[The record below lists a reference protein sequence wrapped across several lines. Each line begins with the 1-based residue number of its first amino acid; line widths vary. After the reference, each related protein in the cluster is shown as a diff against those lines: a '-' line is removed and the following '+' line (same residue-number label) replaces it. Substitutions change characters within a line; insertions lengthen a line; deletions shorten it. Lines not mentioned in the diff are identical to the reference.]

1 MTDPAR
7 LALGGRLGLAVLSAG
22 AVALAL
28 WSMGGPRT
36 GQAEVR
42 DKARMEDL
50 QRLARFVR
58 CVANAD
64 EGTLPET
71 LAPDGRCMSAPPLT
85 DRFDGTPYRYE
96 VTSPRGFSLCAGF
109 ERTETLRVYGETG
122 RMFDPD
128 TGCLNV
134 TIEAYQ
140 RGE

>member
-7 LALGGRLGLAVLSAG
+7 LAFGGRLGLAVLSAG

-36 GQAEVR
+36 GQAEAR
-42 DKARMEDL
+42 DTARMEDL
-50 QRLARFVR
+50 RRLAGFVR

-64 EGTLPET
+64 GETLPET
-71 LAPDGRCMSAPPLT
+71 LAPDSRCMSTPPLT

-109 ERTETLRVYGETG
+109 ERAEALRVHGDAG
-122 RMFDPD
+122 RMFDPE

-134 TIEAYQ
+134 TLSAS
-140 RGE
+140 